1 MIAMRAL
8 TLLLC
13 VALASASCA
22 APDQPLHETG
32 QAEADS
38 GMSGEHGAAASHGAS
53 AAVTVPAAQTVTV
66 PAAEADA
73 EPSET
78 SPSGE
83 APLVSEATDSVD
95 ASESVPDNSDEER
108 QHPRASPCRYRMVP
122 DELYMMDGIA
132 MMDGIVPRASSLD
145 FESPPGG
152 VAFAELVQLMPLIDR
167 SGRAHSDQPVRWALI
182 RTGLALDDDR
192 CVSGTSLGTVA
203 LPEDFSVECVG
214 PTSAVVHDDGAL
226 EVGDTANAVWIAAD
240 DGVEWRDNPS
250 TLLAGAI
257 LDRRLDVPVTLLGD
271 TVSIAEAGSLQVR
284 SPPWP
289 DSPGWEVQTVRA
301 GSLLLVTAQPAHLLC
316 FSGVTWAFD
325 VSTGELIACGANTMA
340 TAVARADTN
349 TDGFG
354 STAGWPEMRLPR
366 PEDVP
371 DYLECAARLNLS
383 AVHRAS

>member
-1 MIAMRAL
+1 
-8 TLLLC
+8 
-13 VALASASCA
+13 
-22 APDQPLHETG
+22 
-32 QAEADS
+32 
-38 GMSGEHGAAASHGAS
+38 MSGEHGAAASHGTS
-53 AAVTVPAAQTVTV
+53 AAVTV

-78 SPSGE
+78 LPSGE

-122 DELYMMDGIA
+122 DELYMMDGI
-132 MMDGIVPRASSLD
+132 VPRASSPD

-167 SGRAHSDQPVRWALI
+167 SGDAHSDQPVRWALI

-203 LPEDFSVECVG
+203 LPENFSVECVG
-214 PTSAVVHDDGAL
+214 LTSAVVHDDGAL
-226 EVGDTANAVWIAAD
+226 EVGDTANAVWISAD
-240 DGVEWRDNPS
+240 NGVEWRDNPS

-271 TVSIAEAGSLQVR
+271 TVGIAEAGSLQVR

-301 GSLLLVTAQPAHLLC
+301 GSLLLVTAQPAHLPC

-366 PEDVP
+366 PEDVA
-371 DYLECAARLNLS
+371 DYLECGARLNLS